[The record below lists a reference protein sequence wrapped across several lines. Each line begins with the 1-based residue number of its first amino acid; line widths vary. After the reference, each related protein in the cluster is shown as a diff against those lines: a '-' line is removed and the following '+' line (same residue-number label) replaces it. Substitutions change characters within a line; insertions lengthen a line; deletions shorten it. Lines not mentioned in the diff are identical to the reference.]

1 LNGHLTGDT
10 IMPMAKRRSKPRV
23 KTLGVS
29 EFKSHCLA
37 LVDDLHRHGGEI
49 VLTKRGNRVAKVVPL
64 VDARTPPLRGLFKGR
79 LRIHGGIAEVT
90 FADLWEVK

>member
-1 LNGHLTGDT
+1 
-10 IMPMAKRRSKPRV
+10 MAKRRSKPKV

-49 VLTKRGNRVAKVVPL
+49 VLTRRGSPVAKVVPL
-64 VDARTPPLRGLFKGR
+64 VDPRTPPLRGLFKGR
-79 LRIHGGIAEVT
+79 LRIHGDIAEVT
-90 FADLWEVK
+90 FADLWNLE

>member
-1 LNGHLTGDT
+1 MT
-10 IMPMAKRRSKPRV
+10 KRRGRPKV

-37 LVDDLHRHGGEI
+37 LVDHLHRNGGEI
-49 VLTKRGNRVAKVVPL
+49 VLTRRGHRVAKVVPL

-79 LRIHGGIAEVT
+79 LRVDDEIAELS
-90 FADLWEVK
+90 FADLWELD

>member
-1 LNGHLTGDT
+1 
-10 IMPMAKRRSKPRV
+10 MAKRRSRPGV

-37 LVDDLHRHGGEI
+37 LVDDLHRNGGEI
-49 VLTKRGNRVAKVVPL
+49 VLTRRGNRVAKVVPL

-79 LRIHGGIAEVT
+79 MRIEGDIAEVS
-90 FADLWEVK
+90 FADLWELK

>member
-1 LNGHLTGDT
+1 
-10 IMPMAKRRSKPRV
+10 MAKRRSGPKV

-37 LVDDLHRHGGEI
+37 LVDDLHRNGGEI
-49 VLTKRGNRVAKVVPL
+49 ILTKRGNRVAKVVPL
-64 VDARTPPLRGLFKGR
+64 VDARMPPLRGLFKGR
-79 LRIHGGIAEVT
+79 LQIHGDIADVT

>member
-1 LNGHLTGDT
+1 
-10 IMPMAKRRSKPRV
+10 MAKRRSRPKV

-37 LVDDLHRHGGEI
+37 LVDDLHRNGGEI

-64 VDARTPPLRGLFKGR
+64 VDPRTPPLRGLFKGR
-79 LRIHGGIAEVT
+79 LQIHGDIAEVS
-90 FADLWEVK
+90 FADLWELD